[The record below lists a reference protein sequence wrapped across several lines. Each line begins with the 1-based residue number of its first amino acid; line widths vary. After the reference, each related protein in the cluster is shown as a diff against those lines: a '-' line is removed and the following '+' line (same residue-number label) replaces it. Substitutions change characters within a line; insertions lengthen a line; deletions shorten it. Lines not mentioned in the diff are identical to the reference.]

1 MGALLYE
8 LVTGLPPY
16 YSTNQEE
23 IYENIVNSEIT
34 FPSNVYLS
42 IEIKNL
48 LKGLLEKNP
57 TKRLGSLY
65 GIKEILIH
73 PWIGKIN
80 IKTI

>member
-1 MGALLYE
+1 LGALLYE

-42 IEIKNL
+42 IEIKSL

>member
-1 MGALLYE
+1 LGALLYE